1 MSIYGGQ
8 QQENSTNKFGELK
21 DSVKTLIKL
30 KSQIHPNSSLTNTKI
45 WGISPI
51 VLF

>member
-30 KSQIHPNSSLTNTKI
+30 KSEKHLNSFLSQIQRFWVSL
-45 WGISPI
+45 
-51 VLF
+51 L

>member
-30 KSQIHPNSSLTNTKI
+30 KSQIHLNNFLSQIQRFGVSL
-45 WGISPI
+45 
-51 VLF
+51 L